1 MDVYLLTDGNT
12 AIVRA
17 PAPSD
22 GIRYSRGDSIRN
34 RHMNLIYVGDPMC
47 SWCYGF
53 AKPLDALLADPHDAA
68 PLQLAIVIGGLRPF
82 TTEPMA
88 AERVTEL
95 SGHWHHVEEA
105 SGQPFAKAPH
115 TAMHAPG
122 FVYDTEPASRA
133 TVTVRSLWPQQVWRY
148 FKAVQHALY
157 AEGRNVTEPG
167 VLADIAEALGIPRA
181 EFAKAFA
188 SQSMRDAT
196 LQDFQQSQAWGIRG
210 FPTLV
215 AEHGDHLHLVGSGY
229 MPIARLREA
238 LAGAG
243 AAHHY

>member
-1 MDVYLLTDGNT
+1 
-12 AIVRA
+12 
-17 PAPSD
+17 
-22 GIRYSRGDSIRN
+22 
-34 RHMNLIYVGDPMC
+34 MNLIYVGDAMC

-53 AKPLDALLADPHDAA
+53 VKPLDELLADPQDAA
-68 PLQLAIVIGGLRPF
+68 PLQLALVMGGLRPF

-88 AERVTEL
+88 PARATEL
-95 SGHWHHVEEA
+95 AGHWHHVAEA
-105 SGQPFAKAPH
+105 SGQPFAQGPEAAVH
-115 TAMHAPG
+115 LPG

-148 FKAVQHALY
+148 FKAVQHAFY

-167 VLADIAEALGIPRA
+167 VLADVAEQLGLPRA

-188 SQSMRDAT
+188 SQEMRDAT

-229 MPIARLREA
+229 MPIAKLREA
-238 LAGAG
+238 LAGVG
-243 AAHHY
+243 AAHHH